1 MKLLHKVLK
10 YLTKPALAVSGAF
23 IKHPWLMRRGF
34 RLLMQNKPF
43 AENVHLSTQK
53 IGTMKAGWLGKSH
66 APEHESVLLYLHG
79 GGYVIGDI
87 KTHKGMLSQMVSHNG
102 MPVLLPE
109 YRLAPEHPYPAAVD
123 DALAAYQWIMEHY
136 SNKKIML
143 AGDSA
148 GGGLALT
155 LMLKIKSLGL
165 KQPEKCALLSP
176 WADLRLISQSMQER
190 VNRDAIVKPKILKKW
205 GMYYA
210 GKEPL
215 DNPNLSS
222 VLADLSG
229 LPPLLIH
236 VGTEETL
243 YDDSITIY
251 NNAIRDGVKAELYIA
266 NKMPHVWHMYYDIS
280 GEAASDLRKVADY
293 LGG

>member
-1 MKLLHKVLK
+1 
-10 YLTKPALAVSGAF
+10 
-23 IKHPWLMRRGF
+23 
-34 RLLMQNKPF
+34 
-43 AENVHLSTQK
+43 
-53 IGTMKAGWLGKSH
+53 
-66 APEHESVLLYLHG
+66 
-79 GGYVIGDI
+79 
-87 KTHKGMLSQMVSHNG
+87 
-102 MPVLLPE
+102 
-109 YRLAPEHPYPAAVD
+109 
-123 DALAAYQWIMEHY
+123 
-136 SNKKIML
+136 
-143 AGDSA
+143 
-148 GGGLALT
+148 
-155 LMLKIKSLGL
+155 
-165 KQPEKCALLSP
+165 LLSP
-176 WADLRLISQSMQER
+176 WADMRLISQSMQER
-190 VNRDAIVKPKILKKW
+190 VNRDAIVKPKILKEW
-205 GMYYA
+205 GAYYA

-229 LPPLLIH
+229 LPPLLIQ